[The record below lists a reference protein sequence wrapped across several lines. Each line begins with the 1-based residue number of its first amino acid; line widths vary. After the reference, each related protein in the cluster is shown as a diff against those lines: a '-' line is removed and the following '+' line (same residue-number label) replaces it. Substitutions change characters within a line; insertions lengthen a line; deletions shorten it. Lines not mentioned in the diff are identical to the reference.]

1 MSFIISGFG
10 KATPEAVIT
19 NARMSEIVDTD
30 DEWITSRTG
39 IKTRR
44 ISSGE
49 TLCDLASAAAQAAIK
64 SAGAVAT
71 DVDYII
77 CSTVQGDFL
86 TPSLACQVQGRIGAK
101 CPAFDLNAA
110 CSGFIYALDIAAS
123 LFDSGRAETVLVVSA
138 EMMSRHVDWSDRAT
152 CVLFGD
158 GAGAVFLRKG
168 DGLRSIVLSADGN
181 DGVLNIPVARR
192 GNPFGATSTT
202 DYALYMQGS
211 EVFKFAV
218 SHMTADSKQAMEMAG
233 ISSSDVKRF
242 LPHQANARIIRTSQ
256 KSLGFTD
263 EQVAVN
269 IHKYGNTSSATIP
282 ILLAELMENGEV
294 SGGDYILLSAMGGG
308 LTSGACVIKL

>member
-10 KATPEAVIT
+10 KATPEAEIT
-19 NARMSEIVDTD
+19 NAQMSDILDTD

-49 TLCDLASAAAQAAIK
+49 TLCDLASAAALAAI
-64 SAGAVAT
+64 SRAGAAAT

-77 CSTVQGDFL
+77 CSTVQGDYL

-110 CSGFIYALDIAAS
+110 CTGFIYALDVAAS
-123 LFDSGRAETVLVVSA
+123 LFDSGRAKSILIVSA

-181 DGVLNIPVARR
+181 EGVLNIPVARR
-192 GNPFGATSTT
+192 GNPFGMEPTAE
-202 DYALYMQGS
+202 YALYMQGS

-218 SHMTADSKQAMEMAG
+218 GHMTADSKQAMEMAG

-256 KSLGFTD
+256 KSLGFSD